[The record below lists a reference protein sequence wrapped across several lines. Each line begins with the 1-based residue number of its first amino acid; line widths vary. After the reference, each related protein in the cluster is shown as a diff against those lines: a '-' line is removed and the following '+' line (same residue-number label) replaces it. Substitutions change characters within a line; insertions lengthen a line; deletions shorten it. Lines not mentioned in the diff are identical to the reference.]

1 MLLKNE
7 NASIRLDFVSY
18 EFPETE
24 YGMDEYDKNWLQL
37 RCTWVDEDGYTHKD
51 SNACLLAQELAG
63 MNAGLKVLAAGIKD
77 RYDSDFISSDLSLFA
92 WAEGELFRVYISF
105 YLPNTMDGDD
115 TAELN
120 CTLTGPELK
129 ALIEDL
135 DQACAGSRSG
145 NNRSE
150 PQFLTANGK
159 ISIQDQQNEGGRRYE
174 KADSHF
180 PVPAPCV
187 YCPRL
192 REKERDQGDLRWKYK
207 HLLRNEGRYLVL
219 Q

>member
-7 NASIRLDFVSY
+7 NASLKLEFVNY
-18 EFPETE
+18 EFPEAGRGT
-24 YGMDEYDKNWLQL
+24 DAYDQNWLLL
-37 RCTWVDEDGYTHKD
+37 RCTWVDEEGYTHKD

-63 MNAGLKVLAAGIKD
+63 MNAGLKGLAAGIKD
-77 RYDSDFISSDLSLFA
+77 RYDCDFISSDLSLFA

-135 DQACAGSRSG
+135 DQACAR
-145 NNRSE
+145 
-150 PQFLTANGK
+150 
-159 ISIQDQQNEGGRRYE
+159 
-174 KADSHF
+174 F
-180 PVPAPCV
+180 P
-187 YCPRL
+187 
-192 REKERDQGDLRWKYK
+192 ERK
-207 HLLRNEGRYLVL
+207 
-219 Q
+219 

>member
-92 WAEGELFRVYISF
+92 WAEGELFRV
-105 YLPNTMDGDD
+105 
-115 TAELN
+115 
-120 CTLTGPELK
+120 
-129 ALIEDL
+129 
-135 DQACAGSRSG
+135 
-145 NNRSE
+145 SE
-150 PQFLTANGK
+150 PQVLTANGK
-159 ISIQDQQNEGGRRYE
+159 ISIQDQQNEGGHRYE
-174 KADSHF
+174 KSDSHF
-180 PVPAPCV
+180 PVPVPCV
-187 YCPRL
+187 RCHRL
-192 REKERDQGDLRWKYK
+192 REKEWDQGDLRWKYK
-207 HLLRNEGRYLVL
+207 HLLRTGGRYLVL
-219 Q
+219 R

>member
-77 RYDSDFISSDLSLFA
+77 RYDSDFISSQPVCLGGGRAVPGVYLLLSA
-92 WAEGELFRVYISF
+92 QH
-105 YLPNTMDGDD
+105 DGWRRYGG
-115 TAELN
+115 AELHPYR
-120 CTLTGPELK
+120 TR
-129 ALIEDL
+129 IE
-135 DQACAGSRSG
+135 S
-145 NNRSE
+145 
-150 PQFLTANGK
+150 T
-159 ISIQDQQNEGGRRYE
+159 
-174 KADSHF
+174 H
-180 PVPAPCV
+180 
-187 YCPRL
+187 
-192 REKERDQGDLRWKYK
+192 
-207 HLLRNEGRYLVL
+207 
-219 Q
+219 